1 MPRGS
6 QSAAAEI
13 ARLRDELERHNYLYY
28 VLDQPEIS
36 DSEYDAKMRRL
47 VELEAAHPELADAT
61 SPTQRVGAAP
71 SERFGKVRHT
81 VPMLSLANAMSREEV
96 ERFEARIRRFLSHE
110 GPDRVRRRAQAR
122 RRRRRA
128 RLRARHVHAGLDSR
142 RRHDRRRHHREPE
155 DRAERSPAA
164 ARPREGPPRF
174 PSGWRSAA
182 RSSSRRR
189 GSRRSTPSRS
199 SAASRSS

>member
-47 VELEAAHPELADAT
+47 VELEAAHPELADAS

-81 VPMLSLANAMSREEV
+81 VPMLSLDNAMSREEV
-96 ERFEARIRRFLSHE
+96 EQFEARIRRFLSHE
-110 GPDRVRRRAQAR
+110 GPIEYVAEHKLDGVAVE
-122 RRRRRA
+122 
-128 RLRARHVHAGLDSR
+128 LVYEHGSLHAGLDSR

-164 ARPREGPPRF
+164 ARPREGPARF
-174 PSGWRSAA
+174 PSGSRSAA